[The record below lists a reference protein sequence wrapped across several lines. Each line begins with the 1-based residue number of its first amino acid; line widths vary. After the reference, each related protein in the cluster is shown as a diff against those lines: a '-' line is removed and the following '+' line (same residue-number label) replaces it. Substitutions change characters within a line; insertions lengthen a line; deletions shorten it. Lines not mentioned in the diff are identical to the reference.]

1 MISETNDISN
11 GDEDFVVVRLE
22 FARWFERENYGWVTV
37 MVPRHAVEDLECD
50 TPLGKSL
57 GEALIDRELV
67 EWDEEDDPDFCHSPR
82 FSEVAEDRG
91 DAPICRCWIDDEGN
105 WRVSKDVVTGEDG
118 DGEEVADEQ
127 A

>member
-1 MISETNDISN
+1 MISEKNDASDD
-11 GDEDFVVVRLE
+11 GEEFVVVRLE
-22 FARWFERENYGWVTV
+22 FARWFERENYGWVSV

-57 GEALIDRELV
+57 GEALIDKELV

-91 DAPICRCWIDDEGN
+91 DAPVCRCWIDDEGN
-105 WRVSKDVVTGEDG
+105 WRVSEDSVTGEDG
-118 DGEEVADEQ
+118 DGEETDHG
-127 A
+127 